1 MDCLSEH
8 GIAAFAEGRVDEAE
22 RERIE
27 AHLDV
32 CSDCARLVVEFAR
45 VFSDRPREETLGE
58 PTRPDASHSLVI
70 ANDDPVL
77 RAGTC
82 VGRYRVLE
90 CVGRGGMGVVY
101 GAYDP
106 ELDRRVA
113 LKLLRGRAA
122 RDSRRNARLLREAQA
137 MARLSHPNVI
147 TVHDVGTHVREG
159 DESGLPL
166 V

>member
-8 GIAAFAEGRVDEAE
+8 GIAAFVAGGVDDAE
-22 RERIE
+22 RTAIE
-27 AHLDV
+27 QHLDA

-45 VFSDRPREETLGE
+45 VYSDSLPPESVVDAGQT
-58 PTRPDASHSLVI
+58 TRVGPPDSMIVR
-70 ANDDPVL
+70 DDMGIL

-90 CVGRGGMGVVY
+90 CIGRGGMGVVY

-122 RDSRRNARLLREAQA
+122 RDAQPPGRHLSFCRRLAPRHTARTGGLLA
-137 MARLSHPNVI
+137 S
-147 TVHDVGTHVREG
+147 
-159 DESGLPL
+159 
-166 V
+166 